1 MKAHDRNQSLF
12 SLWVRPILLGV
23 AVGVLCCTLLLL
35 LMALVVQTVDVPRG
49 AALPMAIAAAAVGAF
64 AAGLTA
70 ALISRR
76 RGLLLG
82 AVSGLVLFLVV
93 LLAGFA
99 RYTAVDGGTAIIKL
113 LVLMAAGGLGGV
125 LGVNRRRR

>member
-113 LVLMAAGGLGGV
+113 LGLMAAGGLGGV

>member
-1 MKAHDRNQSLF
+1 MKTHDRSQPFF
-12 SLWVRPILLGV
+12 SLWIRPVLVGGAI
-23 AVGVLCCTLLLL
+23 GVLCCTLLLL
-35 LMALVVQTVDVPRG
+35 LMALIVQTVDVPRG
-49 AALPMAIAAAAVGAF
+49 AAMPLAIAAAAVGAF

-76 RGLLLG
+76 KGLVLG
-82 AVSGLVLFLVV
+82 AASGLVLFLAI
-93 LLAGFA
+93 LMAGFA
-99 RYTAVDGGTAIIKL
+99 RYTAVDGGTAMLKL